1 MDYCGHSISL
11 RTFPFDRQNERP
23 SLRGLKTNDRSIRIE
38 SIAITFLRFDIRDRS
53 RWKEGPNKR
62 DQSRHLVS
70 SFEGSS
76 RLVEIVAFDRL
87 ERNPPSV
94 HHISPTRLPTAQQ
107 RGYYACTSIVARHV
121 FFQKR
126 GKIDTRDTGIQPQDT
141 PPIRD
146 PTNRNRTRQP

>member
-1 MDYCGHSISL
+1 M
-11 RTFPFDRQNERP
+11 TFF
-23 SLRGLKTNDRSIRIE
+23 
-38 SIAITFLRFDIRDRS
+38 RFDIRDRS
-53 RWKEGPNKR
+53 RCKERLNKR

-107 RGYYACTSIVARHV
+107 PLYKALLLVTF

-126 GKIDTRDTGIQPQDT
+126 GKVDTRDTGIQPQDPL

-146 PTNRNRTRQP
+146 PTNRKRARRKSALSDPTNPALIRVKRLVPDYAYRSIGGPHCSNSPIEPQ